1 MSQLP
6 KAAQR
11 VFSVAFAAWLV
22 AGCAHTPALR
32 ATDALWSRWP
42 QQTVGRVPL
51 SAWPPRNELVLVTF
65 ITTWCFPCLAELP
78 VLQTLHE
85 KYASKGLRVVL
96 VGIDRE
102 GRRVLEPLAA
112 QYNFP
117 FPLVVADQELASG
130 QSLWG
135 NVGPLPT
142 RVLFGRDGEVLL
154 VANGSGVSPQEW
166 LERVGKEVER

>member
-1 MSQLP
+1 M
-6 KAAQR
+6 
-11 VFSVAFAAWLV
+11 
-22 AGCAHTPALR
+22 
-32 ATDALWSRWP
+32 
-42 QQTVGRVPL
+42 L
-51 SAWPPRNELVLVTF
+51 SPWPPRHELVLVTF

-96 VGIDRE
+96 VGVDRE

-112 QYNFP
+112 QYAFP
-117 FPLVVADQELASG
+117 FPLVVADQALVSG

-142 RVLFGRDGEVLL
+142 RVLFGREGDVLL
-154 VANGSGVSPQEW
+154 VANGGGVSPQEW